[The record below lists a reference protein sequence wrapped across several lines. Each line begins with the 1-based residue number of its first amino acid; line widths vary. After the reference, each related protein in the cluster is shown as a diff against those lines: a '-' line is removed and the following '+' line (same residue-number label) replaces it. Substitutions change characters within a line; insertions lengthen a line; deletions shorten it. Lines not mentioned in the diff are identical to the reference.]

1 MPRQPTTYQ
10 FDLFPS
16 PRDPETAVTP
26 RWQTLPAETRQTLTT
41 LMVRLLLDR
50 VPECKEKHDDL

>member
-1 MPRQPTTYQ
+1 
-10 FDLFPS
+10 L
-16 PRDPETAVTP
+16 TP

-50 VPECKEKHDDL
+50 VPGRKEMNDDR